1 MRISRLGCL
10 ILVTSAACSPPVAD
24 TAADGRIVRGML
36 AEWYEASNA
45 QNLDVL
51 VDHYEEG
58 GTILAANWPAATGSE
73 AIREYFLAL
82 WADTAFHFELDGE
95 AEEIHIS
102 GDLAILRGTAEGTV
116 TPSDGS
122 EPWVETSRF
131 VEVYR
136 RQADGSWKS
145 LWDIWN
151 SPLSISELATRWVTP
166 QG

>member
-1 MRISRLGCL
+1 
-10 ILVTSAACSPPVAD
+10 
-24 TAADGRIVRGML
+24 ML
-36 AEWYEASNA
+36 AEWYEASNS

-51 VDHYEEG
+51 VDHYEDG
-58 GTILAANWPAATGSE
+58 GTILAANWPAATGSD

-82 WADTAFHFELDGE
+82 WADTTVRVELDGE
-95 AEEIHIS
+95 AEEVHIS
-102 GDLAILRGTAEGTV
+102 GDLAILRGTAQARV

-122 EPWVETSRF
+122 ESWANTSRF

-151 SPLSISELATRWVTP
+151 SPLSISELASRMPPP